1 MKIDIEDQGDKIS
14 VKVIVKPIHRK
25 NNNVKIK
32 VQTTD
37 VLKHLESKRVAVGL
51 CVKSPSVV
59 TNKMGPAQLSG
70 EWIFEKPKKPVRAKK
85 KPKKVEKI
93 LDKSPEDVIIEVE
106 KKESPTLPKTQA
118 VTEE

>member
-1 MKIDIEDQGDKIS
+1 MKINIEDLGDKIS
-14 VKVIVKPIHRK
+14 VKVTVSPIHRK

-32 VQTTD
+32 IVTKD
-37 VLKHLESKRVAVGL
+37 ILNHLESKKIRVGQCIQNPV
-51 CVKSPSVV
+51 VV
-59 TNKMGPAQLSG
+59 TNKKSHSQLSG
-70 EWIFEKPKKPVRAKK
+70 EWVFEKSKKPVRARK

-106 KKESPTLPKTQA
+106 KKESLTLPKTQA